1 MVCIDPIDSYHTIT
15 GLSKPKDILVN
26 TTNLTTFITVMQTGS
41 ISAAAE
47 KLFITQP
54 AVSKRIKNLEDE
66 FDVTLFDTVGRGI
79 VPTQSANDL
88 LPHAKQ
94 WLDNYDNFK
103 INLKNSQ
110 QTVSG
115 KLVIGTSHH
124 IGLHHLPAVLKQFI
138 QMYPAVQIEVNFVD
152 SEEAH
157 KAVLDGDVSM
167 AFLTLPPVYDKRLTY
182 HTLWSDPLYFVTGTL
197 SPLANKI
204 NVTLEELANSPAILP
219 AANTFTSQITLSEF
233 AKHNLKPYATMSTNP
248 LESIRML
255 VSVGLGWSVLPKTL
269 INQDLE
275 PIDLQK
281 DIELQR
287 HLGVVVNP
295 SLTPSASVE
304 ALMDLLK
311 PIDSNFDKS

>member
-1 MVCIDPIDSYHTIT
+1 M
-15 GLSKPKDILVN
+15 N

-79 VPTQSANDL
+79 VPTQAANDL

-103 INLKNSQ
+103 INLKNAQ

-124 IGLHHLPAVLKQFI
+124 IGLHHLPPVLKQFI
-138 QMYPAVQIEVNFVD
+138 QMYPAVQLEVNFVD

-182 HTLWSDPLYFVTGTL
+182 HTLWSDPLYFVTGAL
-197 SPLANKI
+197 SPLASKN
-204 NVTLEELANSPAILP
+204 NVSLEELAHYPAILP
-219 AANTFTSQITLSEF
+219 AANTFTSQITLAEF

-275 PIDLQK
+275 PIDMQT
-281 DIELQR
+281 DVELQR
-287 HLGVVVNP
+287 HLGVVINP
-295 SLTPSASVE
+295 NLTRSASVD
-304 ALMDLLK
+304 ALMELLT
-311 PIDSNFDKS
+311 PIESKIAKTSKK